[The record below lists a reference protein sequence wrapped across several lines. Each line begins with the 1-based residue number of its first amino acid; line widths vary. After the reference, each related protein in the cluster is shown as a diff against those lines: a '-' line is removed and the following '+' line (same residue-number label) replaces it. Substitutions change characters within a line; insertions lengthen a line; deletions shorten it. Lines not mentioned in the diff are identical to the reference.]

1 MRRPSTN
8 GPHASA
14 GAGSG
19 VGLVTGKRTRDGS
32 IAPVSRRALAVVALG
47 TGLASPAFA
56 GEPAAGAPT
65 KSLTTA
71 ATAGNAAA
79 SAPAAPSAAPAPP
92 SPVETPP
99 QDGKQAIADAR
110 RAVEDQ
116 RYEDALA
123 SLAPQLSSASRA
135 TRAAALEITAIV
147 RLLLG
152 RQAEGREAVSAL
164 YELAPGFALEDPS
177 LPPRVTRVFD
187 AEAALPHGRSVTMA
201 IRPADG
207 ERGLF
212 EVSVTQPAGSID
224 LACSAAK
231 PPAYAP
237 VAVKKSDVGLRFRL
251 PTLAAHRCFAIA
263 RDAAGLPLGRLGSAS
278 RPVDVTPPPP
288 AAPLATRWWLWT
300 AIGVVAA
307 ALVTGVVAVTQQPQ
321 RPPEA
326 DLTVRPQRAVL
337 SW

>member
-1 MRRPSTN
+1 ME
-8 GPHASA
+8 A
-14 GAGSG
+14 
-19 VGLVTGKRTRDGS
+19 
-32 IAPVSRRALAVVALG
+32 
-47 TGLASPAFA
+47 
-56 GEPAAGAPT
+56 
-65 KSLTTA
+65 
-71 ATAGNAAA
+71 
-79 SAPAAPSAAPAPP
+79 
-92 SPVETPP
+92 PP
-99 QDGKQAIADAR
+99 QDGKLAIADAR

-123 SLAPQLSSASRA
+123 KLAPQLSSASRT

-152 RQAEGREAVSAL
+152 RQAEGREAASAL

-212 EVSVTQPAGSID
+212 DVSVTQPAGSID

-231 PPAYAP
+231 PPAFAP
-237 VAVKKSDVGLRFRL
+237 VAVKKSDVGFRFRL
-251 PTLAAHRCFAIA
+251 PTLAAHRCFAVA

-278 RPVDVTPPPP
+278 HPVDVTPPPP
-288 AAPLATRWWLWT
+288 AAPLVTRWWLWT
-300 AIGVVAA
+300 AVGVVAA
-307 ALVTGVVAVTQQPQ
+307 AVVTGVVAVTQQPQ